1 MVGDGEGGGSKIS
14 CFLLSEQYTGLSLSS
29 FFNFILIGLEAWDSC
44 YSATVATDRSISFLG
59 DRKVSYEQNVGDNCG
74 SQLKAGMSVYANL
87 QDLVE
92 QNSTHIVKDLFTFS
106 FTLS

>member
-1 MVGDGEGGGSKIS
+1 MGRGEGPKYVGF
-14 CFLLSEQYTGLSLSS
+14 CCLRQYTGLSLST

-87 QDLVE
+87 KDLVE
-92 QNSTHIVKDLFTFS
+92 RNSTHIVKDLFTFS